1 MKKEKQVQAELPPD
15 VVLKSD
21 SLQKVKAWALSEAE
35 MTKRKSSH
43 KLREETHWKDV
54 FFSLSDFAFIGC
66 HNTIFSDFLKK
77 NMFSIK
83 NIIQVTWKSGT

>member
-1 MKKEKQVQAELPPD
+1 
-15 VVLKSD
+15 
-21 SLQKVKAWALSEAE
+21 

-77 NMFSIK
+77 TCSLSKILSRSLEKVALNR
-83 NIIQVTWKSGT
+83 

>member
-1 MKKEKQVQAELPPD
+1 
-15 VVLKSD
+15 
-21 SLQKVKAWALSEAE
+21 

-77 NMFSIK
+77 KKTRSLSKILSRSLEKVALNR
-83 NIIQVTWKSGT
+83 